1 MTISQTQK
9 ESILTLRRQGA
20 SFMEIAG
27 YLSLSPNTVKSICRR
42 SGIQAAP
49 PEKTASNVC
58 RNCGQPLLHIP
69 GKKRKAFCSTH
80 CRTEWWNKDRN
91 RKPYRL
97 ACYCCGKEFI
107 SFGNKKKKFCS
118 QECRRTSRYGGETG

>member
-1 MTISQTQK
+1 MIPAKKK
-9 ESILTLRRQGA
+9 EAVLSMYQHGQRYK
-20 SFMEIAG
+20 EIADI
-27 YLSLSPNTVKSICRR
+27 LLLSPNTVKSICRR
-42 SGIQAAP
+42 SGIRQLQAD
-49 PEKTASNVC
+49 EFTLGLC
-58 RNCGQPLLHIP
+58 RNCGTPLEQNPSTKPKI
-69 GKKRKAFCSTH
+69 FCSDY
-80 CRTEWWNKDRN
+80 CRYAWWNKTRN